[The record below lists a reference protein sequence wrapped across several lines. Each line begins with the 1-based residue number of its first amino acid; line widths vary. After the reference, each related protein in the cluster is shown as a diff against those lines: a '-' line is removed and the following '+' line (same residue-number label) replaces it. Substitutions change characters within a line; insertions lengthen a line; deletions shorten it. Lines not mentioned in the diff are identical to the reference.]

1 MWHEIGYSILGGGLF
16 LITSYEFGAY
26 SARYTLK
33 KSIKALEEDKEY
45 FEDEIDKHNKLLDEI
60 NKHFIFT

>member
-1 MWHEIGYSILGGGLF
+1 MWYEIGYSILGGGLF

-33 KSIKALEEDKEY
+33 ISIKALEED
-45 FEDEIDKHNKLLDEI
+45 
-60 NKHFIFT
+60 